1 MAYSTRR
8 ETPRQRA
15 IQALTI
21 GVIVAVILLV
31 ATLVRQRLE
40 MMGINTGFAFL
51 GHRAGFD
58 LSESLIPYDG
68 DDSYGRALLAGFS
81 NTLKVALSSIF
92 VALFLGLMAAGAML
106 SGHASANRIA
116 RIYIRTVR
124 NTPLLLQLFFW
135 FGVFT
140 ISLPGIRE
148 RITLFPGVYLSNR
161 GLNFPTP
168 DAALWAAI
176 ALAFAV
182 CVTTQIF
189 VRRYRK
195 AGKETLALRLV
206 GWGLGGAIVLAATAL
221 GLGTF
226 NMPEAGRFAIKGGG
240 ALTPEFM
247 TLFFGLSIY
256 TGTYI
261 AEVLRGAVQ
270 AVSAGQG
277 EAAGALGLSRLQ
289 AFRLVVLPQASRIAL
304 PSVVSELLNLV
315 KNSSLGVAVGYPD
328 LVSAGNTAMNQ
339 TGQAIEMISIYMI
352 AYVFINV
359 VITKLSKML
368 EARYEW

>member
-1 MAYSTRR
+1 MSYSHRR
-8 ETPRQRA
+8 DALRQGA
-15 IQALTI
+15 IQVFTI
-21 GVIVAVILLV
+21 GAILAMLWLV
-31 ATLVRQRLE
+31 ASLVRQRLE
-40 MMGINTGFAFL
+40 AMGINTGFAFL
-51 GHRAGFD
+51 SHRAGYD
-58 LSESLIPYDG
+58 LGESLIPYDG
-68 DDSYGRALLAGFS
+68 DSSYGRALLAGFS

-92 VALFLGLMAAGAML
+92 VALALGLIAAGAML
-106 SGHASANRIA
+106 SGHASANRVA
-116 RIYIRTVR
+116 RFYIRTVR

-148 RITLFPGVYLSNR
+148 RITLLPGVYLSNR

-168 DAALWAAI
+168 DATMWAFI
-176 ALAFAV
+176 A
-182 CVTTQIF
+182 VTVVT
-189 VRRYRK
+189 
-195 AGKETLALRLV
+195 
-206 GWGLGGAIVLAATAL
+206 LAATTVAHRHLRNRGKNTIVLRYIGWGVGLAL
-221 GLGTF
+221 VPLAATLDFAAF

-240 ALTPEFM
+240 VLTPEFM

-270 AVSAGQG
+270 AVAEGQS
-277 EAAGALGLSRLQ
+277 EAAGALGLTRLQ
-289 AFRLVVLPQASRIAL
+289 SFRLVVLPQATRIAL
-304 PSVVSELLNLV
+304 PSTVSELLNLV

-339 TGQAIEMISIYMI
+339 TGQAIEMISIYMV
-352 AYVFINV
+352 AYVAINV
-359 VITKLSKML
+359 VITKFSKML